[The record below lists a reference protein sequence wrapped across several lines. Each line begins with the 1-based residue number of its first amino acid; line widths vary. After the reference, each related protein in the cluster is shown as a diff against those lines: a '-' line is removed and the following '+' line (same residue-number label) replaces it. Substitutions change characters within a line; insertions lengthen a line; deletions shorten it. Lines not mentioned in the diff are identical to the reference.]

1 MRVKQN
7 CKINVGLKVL
17 NKRTD
22 GYHNLISVFVPISL
36 YDTITFRLTP
46 KEIKVKTKGILQE
59 KNIVYQTAKF
69 IQQEYNV
76 NKGMKIHI
84 YKKIPIEAGLGGGS
98 ANAAMTIKMCSKLW
112 RLNLSFEEMIKIAEK
127 IGSDVP
133 FFVRN
138 ELAIVSGRGE
148 IIEDLKSTIRIFALL
163 IKPEF
168 GLQTK
173 EVFSHLHQKDENNK
187 IEDVILGF
195 KENNLK
201 KITDY
206 MQNDLEKGISYD
218 SAKKE
223 AILKIKKDL
232 IDVGAINSSMSGS
245 GSCVYGI
252 FENSKESRKAKK
264 ILIKK
269 GYSRRN
275 LFIVNSIG

>member
-98 ANAAMTIKMCSKLW
+98 ANAAMTIKMCNKLW
-112 RLNLSFEEMIKIAEK
+112 
-127 IGSDVP
+127 
-133 FFVRN
+133 
-138 ELAIVSGRGE
+138 
-148 IIEDLKSTIRIFALL
+148 
-163 IKPEF
+163 
-168 GLQTK
+168 
-173 EVFSHLHQKDENNK
+173 
-187 IEDVILGF
+187 
-195 KENNLK
+195 
-201 KITDY
+201 
-206 MQNDLEKGISYD
+206 
-218 SAKKE
+218 
-223 AILKIKKDL
+223 
-232 IDVGAINSSMSGS
+232 
-245 GSCVYGI
+245 
-252 FENSKESRKAKK
+252 
-264 ILIKK
+264 
-269 GYSRRN
+269 
-275 LFIVNSIG
+275 